1 MVISPLI
8 KKLMHLDTL
17 QDDNVGDDLE
27 GQAAAGLE
35 AQEGGVHPATK
46 A

>member
-8 KKLMHLDTL
+8 KRLMHLDTL
-17 QDDNVGDDLE
+17 SDDDGLA
-27 GQAAAGLE
+27 GAAEAGLE
-35 AQEGGVHPATK
+35 AQEGGVKPATK

>member
-8 KKLMHLDTL
+8 KRLMHLDTL
-17 QDDNVGDDLE
+17 TDDDTLE
-27 GQAAAGLE
+27 GAAEAGLE

-46 A
+46 V